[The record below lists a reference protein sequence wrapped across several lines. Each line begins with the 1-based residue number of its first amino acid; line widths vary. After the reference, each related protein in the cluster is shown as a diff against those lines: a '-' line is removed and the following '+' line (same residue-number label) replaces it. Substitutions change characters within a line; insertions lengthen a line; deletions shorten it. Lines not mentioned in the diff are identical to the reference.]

1 MLHLRNQLFFFALVS
16 ILLSASA
23 NAQLISGS
31 TNQWKPI
38 LFGGKNVSDPS
49 LDQQTGQ
56 RESDLV
62 GSSTIPSAY
71 MAFDPATSSSL
82 TDGTLYFRIRVA
94 EDSQAAGYSGYVWV
108 GIDANSDG
116 KLDLF
121 AGVNRQGSSAFN
133 VLRNP
138 GTNTNTS
145 PSTTS
150 IVTTDLSPSPYAH
163 TASNYNWAAVGAANY
178 TGTNFDADGG
188 AKADYFMSFGMPF
201 QDIVNTLN
209 TTGSGRPSAISINQN
224 TNLRFVVATS
234 QQGNLINQDYNGGN
248 FSASSSSTFT
258 SLGAFADTTKLASVA
273 IPEPESLWFV
283 IIGAGCLIAFCC
295 RKSNCLP
302 TDSDV
307 IPLKDEGE
315 VIIVSYRCD

>member
-1 MLHLRNQLFFFALVS
+1 MSSWKNQLFSVVS
-16 ILLSASA
+16 LAIFLPASA
-23 NAQLISGS
+23 EAQLISGS

-38 LFGGKNVSDPS
+38 LYGGNGVTDPS

-62 GSSTIPSAY
+62 GTSTIPSAY
-71 MAFDPATSSSL
+71 TAFDPATAGSL
-82 TDGTLYFRIRVA
+82 TDGTLYFRLRVA

-121 AGVNRQGSSAFN
+121 AGVDRQGSN
-133 VLRNP
+133 RQLVLRNP

-150 IVTTDLSPSPYAH
+150 IVATNLSPSPYTQ

-178 TGTNFDADGG
+178 TGTNFDVDGG
-188 AKADYFMSFGMPF
+188 AKADYFMSFGLPF
-201 QDIVNTLN
+201 QAIVNTLN

-224 TNLRFVVATS
+224 TNLRFVIATS
-234 QQGNLINQDYNGGN
+234 QQGNSINQDYNGGN
-248 FSASSSSTFT
+248 FSTSSSTTFAT
-258 SLGAFADTTKLASVA
+258 LGAFSDTRSLSSVA
-273 IPEPESLWFV
+273 IPEPETLWFV
-283 IIGAGCLIAFCC
+283 IMGAGCLIALGC
-295 RKSNCLP
+295 RKSFPNRNRHAH
-302 TDSDV
+302 TDPSH
-307 IPLKDEGE
+307 G
-315 VIIVSYRCD
+315 